1 MKGEI
6 RMEFLIENWTVIFLL
21 AVLIAC
27 AITSVVKFA
36 KSGKTAQLA
45 NLKEWL
51 LYATTEAEKALGSG
65 TGKLK
70 LRTVYDM
77 FLTKFPWL
85 AKAISFESFSK
96 LVDEALD
103 NMNELL
109 ATNSAVYT
117 YVEGDKVD
125 EDKKDTSEEADYHYV
140 CSYDEGGPDGL
151 DGPVEVMI

>member
-1 MKGEI
+1 MD
-6 RMEFLIENWTVIFLL
+6 FLIENWSIIF
-21 AVLIAC
+21 AVVVFAAGIVVS
-27 AITSVVKFA
+27 IVKFV
-36 KSGKTAQLA
+36 KSGTAAQLD

-103 NMNELL
+103 NMNNLL
-109 ATNSAVYT
+109 ANNTAVHS
-117 YVEGDKVD
+117 YVEGDKETVNK
-125 EDKKDTSEEADYHYV
+125 ED
-140 CSYDEGGPDGL
+140 
-151 DGPVEVMI
+151 

>member
-1 MKGEI
+1 MD
-6 RMEFLIENWTVIFLL
+6 FLVENWSVIF
-21 AVLIAC
+21 AVIVFA
-27 AITSVVKFA
+27 AGIVISIVKFV
-36 KSGKTAQLA
+36 KSGTAAQLA

-85 AKAISFESFSK
+85 AKVISFERFSE

-103 NMNELL
+103 NMNDLL
-109 ATNSAVYT
+109 SSNTAVHS
-117 YVEGDKVD
+117 YVEGDK
-125 EDKKDTSEEADYHYV
+125 EN
-140 CSYDEGGPDGL
+140 
-151 DGPVEVMI
+151 